1 VLSKVPEGRRAT
13 LIARP
18 GVDRATL
25 LWDIVVQ
32 GQDET
37 VFFDY

>member
-1 VLSKVPEGRRAT
+1 MALDLTALGALAGSYV
-13 LIARP
+13 
-18 GVDRATL
+18 
-25 LWDIVVQ
+25 WDIVVQ